1 MADPFNIP
9 DAAARRV
16 TESIM
21 PKTTPAPPKVEG
33 QSFKMC

>member
-33 QSFKMC
+33 SRLRMC